1 MIAQRL
7 VRILCERCKV
17 SRRLTGADLAEDP
30 RYAVLG
36 LQAGEIVHEGG
47 GCERCGGTGYRGRT
61 GVFEVLDATDDVR
74 ALIGGRSDS
83 GTIARAA
90 REDDHVRGCGRQV
103 SRRNDLG
110 RRSAARHHGAL
121 SHAEFSLPC
130 PDPERRTGERLDLGA
145 DGRRSRASD
154 RLSASPFR

>member
-61 GVFEVLDATDDVR
+61 GVLEVLDATDDVR

-90 REDDHVRGCGRQV
+90 REAGMTTMFEDAVGKCRAGTT
-103 SRRNDLG
+103 
-110 RRSAARHHGAL
+110 SAAEVLRVTTVH
-121 SHAEFSLPC
+121 
-130 PDPERRTGERLDLGA
+130 
-145 DGRRSRASD
+145 
-154 RLSASPFR
+154 